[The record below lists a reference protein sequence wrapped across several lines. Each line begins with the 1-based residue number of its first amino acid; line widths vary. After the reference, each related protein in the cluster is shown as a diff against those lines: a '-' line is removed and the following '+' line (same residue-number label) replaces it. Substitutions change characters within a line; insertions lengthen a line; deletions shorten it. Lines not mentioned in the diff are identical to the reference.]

1 MANLTDDAWTSVL
14 NVFGDVV
21 FIDIQNVIS
30 LENTYCFN
38 INLDSPGPKKII
50 FRIRQQVNTSDS
62 DTESEAESDATE
74 TETEEEGGND
84 DAEMKTEGVEVAEI
98 ETEEGGNHDTE
109 MKTEDVEVT
118 IDPDHQPV
126 KTEDVEAVIDP
137 DYQPVVA
144 SPCKLLTRRAG
155 NPNEDPENPTAPW
168 SYYVKK
174 SFSQDPDA
182 SL

>member
-1 MANLTDDAWTSVL
+1 MCEEVKRTTFPDPASRT
-14 NVFGDVV
+14 
-21 FIDIQNVIS
+21 
-30 LENTYCFN
+30 TY
-38 INLDSPGPKKII
+38 LYSPGPK
-50 FRIRQQVNTSDS
+50 VNTSDS
-62 DTESEAESDATE
+62 DTESEAESDAME

-84 DAEMKTEGVEVAEI
+84 DVEMKTEGGEVAEI
-98 ETEEGGNHDTE
+98 ETKE
-109 MKTEDVEVT
+109 TEDVEVM

-126 KTEDVEAVIDP
+126 KTEDVEAIIDP